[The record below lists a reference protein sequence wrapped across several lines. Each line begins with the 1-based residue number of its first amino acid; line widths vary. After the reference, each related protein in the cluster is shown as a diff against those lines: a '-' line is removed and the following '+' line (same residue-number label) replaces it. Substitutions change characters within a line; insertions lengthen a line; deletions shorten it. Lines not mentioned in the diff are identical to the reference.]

1 MATTLGAALGNRRV
15 LSDAETRPLL
25 GGAVLLLVVGAI
37 AAWWPRVLAW
47 PLAALAL
54 WVAVS
59 LAVRW
64 ARMRRHRRHASR
76 APACDTSEPSV
87 PLPPEDGP

>member
-1 MATTLGAALGNRRV
+1 V
-15 LSDAETRPLL
+15 LSHAETRPLL
-25 GGAVLLLVVGAI
+25 GGAALLLVIAGVG
-37 AAWWPRVLAW
+37 AWWPRVLAW

-64 ARMRRHRRHASR
+64 VRMRGQARQTAHANPSDAV
-76 APACDTSEPSV
+76 APHESKHDH
-87 PLPPEDGP
+87 